1 MSSKLVVLLGVS
13 LSGVSLS
20 AWAHHSFPAHYV
32 ADQSV
37 TVEGVVAEFLWRNPH
52 AFIHLKAMNEAGEP
66 EVWALEWHNTI
77 ILTRMGYGPDT
88 IRPGEKVIVSGN
100 PSRDGSRRIRM
111 VTLERPADGFS
122 LSRSGGQ
129 ND

>member
-13 LSGVSLS
+13 LSGVPLS

-37 TVEGVVAEFLWRNPH
+37 TVEGVVAELLWRNPH
-52 AFIHLKAMNEAGEP
+52 AFIHLEAMNEAGEP

-88 IRPGEKVIVSGN
+88 IRPGDKVIASGN

-111 VTLERPADGFS
+111 MTLERPADGFS